1 MKKTAPFILFLAIL
15 LSIGN
20 TVFAQWYADTPT
32 PAEMKARDQ
41 PYIILQQEIKSKL
54 CDNDWDIPLQPFL
67 LITYHPDE
75 KLNIRGKGIHYFS
88 LASDGDDCLLSLKE
102 TSPLFIAIRDSTKKV
117 VARIQENQNSGLTLS
132 EALQRATK
140 NGGKLTADDQ
150 KIVDQ
155 KKAVNDQ
162 CLKDLARLEN
172 AKHWA
177 DFDLQINERWT
188 DDKTDGANICMVD
201 DVKRLSLPG
210 IQHAMLNVSFPDEHQ
225 PDTTYSATL
234 YIGKW
239 PKPDL
244 HKMLPFQF
252 KYNTD
257 YAWIDKAHSGPPI
270 IENFKILVV
279 SHHYNNLMKGIH
291 TIDWTKLDKLVKAD

>member
-1 MKKTAPFILFLAIL
+1 MKRKACFILQIIIF
-15 LSIGN
+15 LSIGKN
-20 TVFAQWYADTPT
+20 VFAQWYADTPT

-54 CDNDWDIPLQPFL
+54 CDNDWDIPPEPFL
-67 LITYHPDE
+67 LLTDHPAETLD
-75 KLNIRGKGIHYFS
+75 IRGKGIHYFS
-88 LASDGDDCLLSLKE
+88 LASEGDDCVLSLKE
-102 TSPLFIAIRDSTKKV
+102 TSPLFLALKDSSKKLL
-117 VARIQENQNSGLTLS
+117 ARIKENQNSGLTLS
-132 EALQRATK
+132 EALQRAMK
-140 NGGKLTADDQ
+140 NGGKLSAADQ
-150 KIVDQ
+150 KTVDQ

-162 CLKDLARLEN
+162 CLKEMARIEN
-172 AKHWA
+172 AHHWG

-188 DDKTDGANICMVD
+188 DDKTPGADICVVD
-201 DVKRLSLPG
+201 DLKRLSLPG
-210 IQHAMLNVSFPDEHQ
+210 IQHAMLNVSYPNEVQ

-244 HKMLPFQF
+244 HNKLPFQF
-252 KYNTD
+252 KFNTS

-279 SHHYNNLMKGIH
+279 SHQYNNLMKGIH
-291 TIDWTKLDKLVKAD
+291 FIDWTKFDSLIKK